1 MYKNLVKRTSSRVY
15 QKRFLA
21 LPALVLSLLVL
32 LSACSTSAT
41 APSQGSAAS
50 GTSPSPTPTVAIQP
64 TSSGQQTPSSTSDIK
79 VKVYFSKTATTY
91 EHPEQVYPV
100 LRTSPDTKVGTFAIE
115 QLIAGPTD
123 QEKSAGYLSVLHD
136 SLTSSTNCSA
146 DFTLTLDKKG
156 TVDQPGTATLQFCR
170 QITSSG
176 VGQDARIRSEIIA
189 TLTQFPTIKKVVIL
203 NNAGH
208 CFGDMSGADMCLN

>member
-1 MYKNLVKRTSSRVY
+1 MYKNFVKRTSSRVY
-15 QKRFLA
+15 QKRFLV

-32 LSACSTSAT
+32 LSACSTGTT
-41 APSQGSAAS
+41 AQSQGGAAP
-50 GTSPSPTPTVAIQP
+50 GPSPSPTAQP
-64 TSSGQQTPSSTSDIK
+64 TASGQQTPSSSSGIK
-79 VKVYFSKTATTY
+79 VKVYFSKSATTY

-100 LRTSPDTKVGTFAIE
+100 MRTSPDTKVGTFAIE

-136 SLTSSTNCSA
+136 SLTGSSNCGA

-176 VGQDARIRSEIIA
+176 IGQDARIRSEIIA

-203 NNAGH
+203 NTAGH
-208 CFGDMSGADMCLN
+208 CFGDMSGQDMCLN